1 VTVEGDRHRMMS
13 TGSGID
19 RRPVLL
25 LSGLFLVGVL
35 GGLVELVTDQDE
47 TSTRASVAT
56 ANWVHVGLALAL
68 VVMLVAGYRRDPRG
82 LAAFLRRPVSAEGW
96 ASLLNGLVSLPLL
109 VWELVLVLTWRP
121 ARIASTEDWRGRRI
135 LGIETSCHDRR
146 TSSVRARRVVVGAP
160 LALLA
165 FAAAVVTLYVPVR
178 GGEQVFAALD
188 PDFTRDAWGGPS
200 YLGASVT
207 HWMDLACVLYAC
219 SLLLTLATARR
230 RRALVGPGTQD

>member
-1 VTVEGDRHRMMS
+1 MMS

-68 VVMLVAGYRRDPRG
+68 VGMLVAGYRRDPRG

-121 ARIASTEDWRGRRI
+121 ARIASTEDWRGRR
-135 LGIETSCHDRR
+135 
-146 TSSVRARRVVVGAP
+146 
-160 LALLA
+160 
-165 FAAAVVTLYVPVR
+165 
-178 GGEQVFAALD
+178 
-188 PDFTRDAWGGPS
+188 
-200 YLGASVT
+200 
-207 HWMDLACVLYAC
+207 
-219 SLLLTLATARR
+219 
-230 RRALVGPGTQD
+230 